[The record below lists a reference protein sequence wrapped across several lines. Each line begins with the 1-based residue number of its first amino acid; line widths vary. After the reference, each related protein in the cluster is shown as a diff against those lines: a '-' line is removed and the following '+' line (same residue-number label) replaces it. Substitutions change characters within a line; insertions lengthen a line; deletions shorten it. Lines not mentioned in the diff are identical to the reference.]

1 MSNNITKSVLLAL
14 CVIVGPFLYANGTD
28 TGDVFQQ
35 LGELQDRIEKLN
47 SEVEQRDF
55 PEKRIFLMRLQNAEE
70 DYIRI
75 LHNHAVSVLE
85 LKEGHEDPRLLDL
98 MRVEPLRIRA
108 ILERNL
114 MNFQLPTGD
123 EKAADLA
130 TLHAKLKTTLKD
142 RDEWYDALLTNLSL
156 SADLGLD
163 TGIEEQMLKRAVR
176 ERAAN
181 ASSFLELTMQDL
193 GALNERATILPDDK
207 EIQSLYSVG
216 VVLVATAAEELQ
228 IVTDDMESLG
238 LDASQYKAQL
248 IAATGS
254 ISHDLFAVDVLSDL
268 VAGGMEVVTDWLR
281 IDGLSLIF
289 NVLLFVIIL
298 VISRVL
304 SRWVGRGTEAALK
317 MSTKPVSTL
326 LQRMLVSSAASAVY
340 LIGVLIALSQ
350 IGISLGP
357 LLTGLGIAGFII
369 GFALQDT
376 LANFASGMMILFYR
390 PFDVG
395 DLIDAQGIFGEVSH
409 MSLVNT
415 TILTLDNQTLIVPNS
430 KIWGDVVKNVTAQ
443 KIRRVDLVF
452 GIGYS
457 DDIDKTE
464 AVLTEIVNNHEMVL
478 DEPEAMIKLHELG
491 DSSVNF
497 IVRPWVKTADYWDV
511 YWDITRSVKLKFDEK
526 GISIPF
532 PQRDVHI
539 YKDE

>member
-1 MSNNITKSVLLAL
+1 LSVAL
-14 CVIVGPFLYANGTD
+14 GPYLFADGTD
-28 TGDVFQQ
+28 AEDVYQQ
-35 LGELQDRIEKLN
+35 LSELQDRIEKLN
-47 SEVEQRDF
+47 SEIEHRDF

-70 DYIRI
+70 DHIRI

-85 LKEGHEDPRLLDL
+85 NKESAEDPRLLEI
-98 MRVEPLRIRA
+98 MRIEPSRIRA

-114 MNFQLPTGD
+114 RNIQLPTGD

-130 TLHAKLKTTLKD
+130 ALNAKLKAALKD

-156 SADLGLD
+156 SADLGLE
-163 TGIEEQMLKRAVR
+163 TRVEEQMLKRAVR

-193 GALNERATILPDDK
+193 SALNERATILPDDK
-207 EIQSLYSVG
+207 ETQSLYSVG

-238 LDASQYKAQL
+238 MDAAQYKAQL

-268 VAGGMEVVTDWLR
+268 VTGWLEVITDWLR
-281 IDGLSLIF
+281 IDGLALVF
-289 NVLLFVIIL
+289 NLLLFVIIL
-298 VISRVL
+298 FISRVL
-304 SRWVGRGTEAALK
+304 SRWVGRGTEAALR

-326 LQRMLVSSAASAVY
+326 LQRMLVSSATSVVY
-340 LIGVLIALSQ
+340 LIGILIGLSQ

-376 LANFASGMMILFYR
+376 LANFASGLMILFYR

-457 DDIDKTE
+457 DDINKAE
-464 AVLTEIVNNHEMVL
+464 EILTEIVNNHEMVL
-478 DEPEAMIKLHELG
+478 DEPETMVKLHELG

-497 IVRPWVKTADYWDV
+497 VVRPWVNTADYWDV
-511 YWDITRSVKLKFDEK
+511 YWDITRSVKVKFDEM

-532 PQRDVHI
+532 PQRDVHV
-539 YKDE
+539 YKDD